1 MQTNLRL
8 NRINQNT
15 SCDNSR
21 LEIKSIPN
29 V

>member
-1 MQTNLRL
+1 MQAILRL

-21 LEIKSIPN
+21 LKIKSISN
-29 V
+29 I